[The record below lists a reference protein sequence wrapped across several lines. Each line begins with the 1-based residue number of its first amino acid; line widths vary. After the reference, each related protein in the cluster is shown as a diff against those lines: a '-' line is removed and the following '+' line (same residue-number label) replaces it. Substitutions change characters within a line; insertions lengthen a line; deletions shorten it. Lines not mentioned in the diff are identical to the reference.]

1 MSLLIS
7 FLNLLHA
14 IALVT
19 GGGTGISKAITGAL
33 TLNGCNVYI
42 AARKEALLKETV
54 AEFNKAGVGKVDYIV
69 TNINMRVLSAFF

>member
-1 MSLLIS
+1 M
-7 FLNLLHA
+7 LHA

-19 GGGTGISKAITGAL
+19 GGGTGIGKAITGAL
-33 TLNGCNVYI
+33 ALNGCDVYI

-69 TNINMRVLSAFF
+69 ANINVRVLSASFRYISD